1 MGGPK
6 LWTPADQKPVKIFR
20 RNLLGV
26 ITSWA
31 SYKRP
36 ILVKIGQRGFSRHIR
51 EVYTLH
57 GIFSLLFFAV
67 PEVAFFNSG
76 TAHTA
81 GPIFTRNTPKD
92 VFLDKVV
99 PILV

>member
-26 ITSWA
+26 IRSWV

-51 EVYTLH
+51 EMYTPS
-57 GIFSLLFFAV
+57 GFFLT
-67 PEVAFFNSG
+67 FFFFGFVNKG
-76 TAHTA
+76 TAETA
-81 GPIFTRNTPKD
+81 GPIFTRNTSKD
-92 VFLDKVV
+92 VFLRKEGPFGV
-99 PILV
+99 